1 MFIDFRLNAPPVP
14 EGDTETGSIFIQM
27 QEGSI
32 FLRQNA
38 LLFTLGLFAVFL
50 NFFVGIG
57 FGVAIPYIINN
68 VLGMDSTQYGIITA
82 LLPAGILISSM
93 LISVLPEFRRRF
105 PVILS
110 GLLVMTLALAVSG
123 LPAVPALTAFGHGPI
138 FVFYLILML
147 AFGLANPLV
156 NVPIYV
162 MMQRQ
167 TPDNYRGR
175 VFGLV
180 QTMCMAITP
189 VAYLLAGAI

>member
-123 LPAVPALTAFGHGPI
+123 LPALTAFGHGPI